1 MIIDKQNKK
10 RFFLIVYCMND
21 MHIDF
26 KAAQSWSEIQGS
38 LSSYSVLL

>member
-1 MIIDKQNKK
+1 
-10 RFFLIVYCMND
+10 MND

-38 LSSYSVLL
+38 LSSYSVLYVNLFYMYR